1 MRWTLESEARRNLNW
16 QRGRSLLIS
25 GGGTGRARSRQQAQK
40 KKGKKRQYASVHR
53 KRKEYRPPDEAP
65 SNGGSAAVS
74 PNLLCRE
81 GRVIQCPCFEGANRS
96 LPFARHSSLAVSS
109 PRKPG
114 GSALFFFVS
123 PALAFSRHRD
133 ALAAWMNFWLD
144 RSTLWSAVEC
154 QTISLKSPDE
164 DQLFRRTRAA
174 GA

>member
-114 GSALFFFVS
+114 GSALFFFCFACFGFFATPRRACGLDELLAGPIYTLERCGVPNHQLEVS
-123 PALAFSRHRD
+123 
-133 ALAAWMNFWLD
+133 
-144 RSTLWSAVEC
+144 
-154 QTISLKSPDE
+154 
-164 DQLFRRTRAA
+164 
-174 GA
+174 G